1 MAADNRVSLF
11 ELALTSFLSRHLG
24 AEADRVVPVRYK
36 SYKPVLPALQRLLSL
51 LARAGSTSQADAEA
65 LYREAMAGFM
75 DTRNGSQPVPEK
87 VTMRQ
92 LREALTAL
100 NGLSP
105 LLKPAVIDACGHCIT
120 HDGKVETREYELMRL
135 VADQM
140 DCPMP
145 PLTA

>member
-1 MAADNRVSLF
+1 M
-11 ELALTSFLSRHLG
+11 
-24 AEADRVVPVRYK
+24 
-36 SYKPVLPALQRLLSL
+36 PALQRLLSL
-51 LARAGSTSQADAEA
+51 LARAGSGDGQGAEG
-65 LYREAMAGFM
+65 LYHEAIAGFAS
-75 DTRNGSQPVPEK
+75 NGNTDQPILAK

-92 LREALTAL
+92 LQEALKAL

-120 HDGKVETREYELMRL
+120 YDGVIETQEYELMRL

-145 PLTA
+145 PMVV